1 MSNIK
6 KLLALVLALTM
17 VLSVSAFAGYTIA
30 PYGDAEKVN
39 EDCEVAVQLLYS
51 LDIMKGDDKGNFN
64 PEATITRA
72 EMAKIIYVIL
82 NYGEDDKA
90 VNYTGAN
97 IFSDVKAGAWYEGY
111 VNYMAM
117 TKLVQGRGD
126 GTFGPNSPIT
136 TAEAA
141 KMLLTAIGYSAEDR
155 AYVGAGW
162 DKQVLS
168 DAAIIGLLNDYN
180 YNTTG
185 YAPRQWVAVMVKNA
199 LTDAL
204 TYGTIAPVIFNG
216 LLTGTTLPE
225 IEYPTMGWKYFKLYE
240 WEGVIV
246 ANEYADL
253 NDATT
258 LSSGRTQVDITE
270 KGVDDITFKNWSSDL
285 TDIGES
291 RWGYACGSNVMYVGD
306 TGDNT
311 TFSTGAATEIVKKY
325 IDGIKLNDATEYFT
339 NFGDADGVKEGYET
353 ANGEWLKVID
363 NDDDGYAEYVFVT
376 EFEMTEVTK
385 VAKDDTVFLANGK
398 KSDEYAMSE
407 EVAAGDVVIYT
418 KIDDV
423 EYVEIAATFE
433 GDVDKYTYK
442 TNVLTVEGED
452 YGESGIYVSDDF
464 KAEYWTVI
472 EDADRKTN
480 YIFYQ
485 DMFGYIRAYAEPT
498 GGDKEIVLLTDAYYE
513 VNRDGKVYAVEA
525 YLEEALDDYDVK
537 SSKRADFFDL
547 TSSENNAWGRLN
559 EYEGTTNLAR
569 YTQDEDGVLSL
580 YTGTTYYY
588 NNKGV
593 EDGIKTDYINLK
605 NQDVE
610 AGDTYYVAEDGAKV
624 QLNKETVFYYVSYD
638 ADGDMVIETVVGYK
652 NTYDVVSAYLDTD
665 KNKTDG
671 DESGIDA
678 MYCIASNIESDSAKA
693 PYWVADVVVIE
704 TESPVFNL
712 GTDVVLGYDVVNKT
726 VRDYASLD
734 VIGADAALDN
744 LSVTNVNGYDTFTKG
759 DITVPAFYY
768 NTEDEDGESHIR
780 EITSGFA
787 ANDIYAVKADR
798 IFDLYEYVVT
808 VEGET
813 FYYDENTVVYDLTEK
828 SNYIAI
834 TSEDDY
840 EDALVIETGYN
851 YIIFTDGYDNVVY
864 AILVEDVADVMV
876 DLYNDI
882 AAEAGADTMDYTTV
896 TVKESSY
903 DENGIVW
910 SVEADE
916 YVISREDGKT
926 VITIDCSALPEG
938 ATLSVA
944 RTFTFKV
951 VAGTTTVNLQ
961 VPVAAGAK
969 APITLEMNLLGA
981 EELSIELISVAQ

>member
-1 MSNIK
+1 MK

-17 VLSVSAFAGYTIA
+17 VLSVSAAAAYTVA
-30 PYGDAEKVN
+30 PYGDAEQVN
-39 EDCEVAVQLLYS
+39 EDCEVAVQTLYS
-51 LDIMKGDDKGNFN
+51 MDIMKGDDKGNFR

-72 EMAKIIYVIL
+72 EVAKMIYVIL
-82 NYGEDDKA
+82 NYGDDDKA
-90 VNYTGAN
+90 VNYTGAK
-97 IFSDVKAGAWYEGY
+97 IFSDVKAGDWYEGY

-117 TKLVQGRGD
+117 TKLVQGRPD
-126 GTFGPNSPIT
+126 GTFGPNDPVT

-141 KMLLTAIGYSAEDR
+141 KMLLTAIGYSAEAR
-155 AYVGAGW
+155 GYVGAGW
-162 DKQVLS
+162 DKQVLA
-168 DAAIIGLLNDYN
+168 DAAIIGLLDGYN

-185 YAPRQWVAVMVKNA
+185 YAPRQWIAVMFLNA
-199 LTDAL
+199 LTEAY
-204 TYGTIAPVIFNG
+204 TYGTIAPVVFNG
-216 LLTGTTLPE
+216 LLTGTNLPSY
-225 IEYPTMGWKYFKLYE
+225 EYKTMGAKYYNMAEFS
-240 WEGVIV
+240 GVIT

-253 NDATT
+253 YDVDTI
-258 LSSGRTQVDITE
+258 SSGRTTLDNKLTLKVST
-270 KGVDDITFKNWSSDL
+270 DL

-291 RWGYACGSNVMYVGD
+291 RWGYYNTVSKEAYYFGD
-306 TGDNT
+306 SGDNT

-325 IDGIKLNDATEYFT
+325 IDGIKLNASTEYFL
-339 NFGDADGVKEGYET
+339 NFDASTSVKEGYET
-353 ANGEWLKVID
+353 GNGEWLKVID

-398 KSDEYAMSE
+398 KSDEYEMSA
-407 EVAAGDVVIYT
+407 EVAKGDVVLYT
-418 KIDDV
+418 KIDKV
-423 EYVEIAATFE
+423 EYVEIADTFE

-442 TNVLTVEGED
+442 TNILTVEGED
-452 YGESGIYVSDDF
+452 YGESDIYVTDEF
-464 KAEYWTVI
+464 KADYWTVI

-485 DMFGYIRAYAEPT
+485 DHFGYIRAYAEPT
-498 GGDKEIVLLTDAYYE
+498 GGDKDIVLLTDAYYE

-525 YLEEALDDYDVK
+525 YLNGELDDYDVK
-537 SSKRADFFDL
+537 SSKLGGFFNL
-547 TSSENNAWGRLN
+547 SNAVNNDWNRLI
-559 EYEGTTNLAR
+559 EFEGSTNLAR
-569 YTQDEDGVLSL
+569 YAQDEDGVLSL
-580 YTGTTYYY
+580 YNAKTYYY
-588 NNKGV
+588 DNKAQ
-593 EDGIKTDYINLK
+593 EDGVKTDYVDLANV
-605 NQDVE
+605 DVK
-610 AGDTYYVAEDGAKV
+610 AGQTYFYGADK
-624 QLNKETVFYYVSYD
+624 QTKIQANKETVYYYVSYD

-652 NTYDVVSAYLDTD
+652 NTYDVVDTYVD
-665 KNKTDG
+665 
-671 DESGIDA
+671 IVA
-678 MYCIASNIESDSAKA
+678 MYGIASNIESDSAKA

-704 TESPVFNL
+704 TEYPVFNL

-744 LSVTNVNGYDTFTKG
+744 LSVTNVNGYNTFNKG
-759 DITVPAFYY
+759 DINVPAFYY

-828 SNYIAI
+828 SNWVAI
-834 TSEDDY
+834 TSVDDY
-840 EDALVIETGYN
+840 DDALVIETGYN
-851 YIIFTDGYDNVVY
+851 YIIFTDGDDNIVY

-882 AAEAGADTMDYTTV
+882 AAEAGDDTMDYTTV
-896 TVKESSY
+896 TVKESSF

-916 YVISREDGKT
+916 YVISREAGKT

-951 VAGTTTVNLQ
+951 VAGATTINLQ

-981 EELSIELISVAQ
+981 EALSIELISVAQ

>member
-17 VLSVSAFAGYTIA
+17 VLSVSAFAGYTVA

-72 EMAKIIYVIL
+72 EMAKMIYVIL
-82 NYGEDDKA
+82 NKGEDDLA
-90 VNYTGAN
+90 VNYKGAK
-97 IFSDVKAGAWYEGY
+97 IFSDVAVGSWYEGY

-117 TKLVQGRGD
+117 TKLVQGRPD

-141 KMLLTAIGYSAEDR
+141 KMLLTAIGYSAENR
-155 AYVGAGW
+155 GYVGAGW

-168 DAAIIGLLNDYN
+168 DAAIIGLLKDYN

-204 TYGTIAPVIFNG
+204 TYSTIAPVIFNG
-216 LLTGTTLPE
+216 LLTGTNAGY
-225 IEYPTMGWKYFKLYE
+225 EYVTMGQKYFGLYE
-240 WEGVIV
+240 WSGVIV

-258 LSSGRTQVDITE
+258 LSSGRTQVDVDE
-270 KGVDDITFKNWSSDL
+270 KGAADITFKNWSSDL

-291 RWGYACGSNVMYVGD
+291 RWGYACGNNVMYVGD

-325 IDGIKLNDATEYFT
+325 IDGIKLNDSTEYFT

-407 EVAAGDVVIYT
+407 DVAAGDVVIYT

-442 TNVLTVEGED
+442 TNILTVEGED

-525 YLEEALDDYDVK
+525 YLNEELDDYDVK

-547 TSSENNAWGRLN
+547 DEAKNNDWGRLN
-559 EYEGTTNLAR
+559 EFEGTTNLAR

-593 EDGIKTDYINLK
+593 EDGIKTNYIDLK
-605 NQDVE
+605 NQDVD
-610 AGDTYYVAEDGAKV
+610 AGDTYYVAEDGSKV

-652 NTYDVVSAYLDTD
+652 NTYDVVDRYVDI
-665 KNKTDG
+665 
-671 DESGIDA
+671 EA
-678 MYCIASNIESDSAKA
+678 MYCIASNIESDSKKA

-712 GTDVVLGYDVVNKT
+712 GTDVILGYDVVNKT
-726 VRDYASLD
+726 VRDFASLD

-744 LSVTNVNGYDTFTKG
+744 LNVTNVNGYNTFNKG
-759 DITVPAFYY
+759 DINVPAFYY
-768 NTEDEDGESHIR
+768 NTEDEDGDSHIR

-851 YIIFTDGYDNVVY
+851 YIIFTDGDDYVVY

-882 AAEAGADTMDYTTV
+882 ATEAKGETMDYSNV

-916 YVISREDGKT
+916 YVINRGENLE
-926 VITIDCSALPEG
+926 VVVECSALPEG
-938 ATLSVA
+938 STLSVA
-944 RTFTFKV
+944 RTFHFEI
-951 VAGTTTVNLQ
+951 TVGG
-961 VPVAAGAK
+961 VTISSSTPVAAGAE
-969 APITLEMNLLGA
+969 APITVEMGSIIPG
-981 EELSIELISVAQ
+981 EEIAVKLVKVTQ

>member
-17 VLSVSAFAGYTIA
+17 VLSVSAFAGYTVA

-82 NYGEDDKA
+82 NKGEDDLA
-90 VNYTGAN
+90 VNYKGGK
-97 IFSDVKAGAWYEGY
+97 IFSDVAVGSWYEGY

-117 TKLVQGRGD
+117 TKLVQGRPD
-126 GTFGPNSPIT
+126 GTFAPNAPIT

-141 KMLLTAIGYSAEDR
+141 KMLLTAIGYSAENR
-155 AYVGAGW
+155 GYVGAGW

-168 DAAIIGLLNDYN
+168 DAAIIGLLKDYN

-204 TYGTIAPVIFNG
+204 TYSTIAPVIFNG
-216 LLTGTTLPE
+216 LLTGTNAGY
-225 IEYPTMGWKYFKLYE
+225 EYVTMGQKYFGLYK
-240 WEGVIV
+240 WSGVIV

-258 LSSGRTQVDITE
+258 LSSGRTQVDVDE
-270 KGVDDITFKNWSSDL
+270 KGAADITFKNWSSDL

-291 RWGYACGSNVMYVGD
+291 RWGYACGTNVMYVGD

-325 IDGIKLNDATEYFT
+325 IDGIKLNDSTEYFT

-407 EVAAGDVVIYT
+407 DVAAGDVVIYT

-442 TNVLTVEGED
+442 TNILTVEGED

-525 YLEEALDDYDVK
+525 YLDEALDDYDVK
-537 SSKRADFFDL
+537 SSKTGIFFDL
-547 TSSENNAWGRLN
+547 DDARNNDWGRLI
-559 EYEGTTNLAR
+559 EFEGNTNLAR

-580 YTGTTYYY
+580 YTAKTFYY
-588 NNKGV
+588 NNKGA
-593 EDGIKTDYINLK
+593 EDGVKTDYVDLANV
-605 NQDVE
+605 DVK
-610 AGDTYYVAEDGAKV
+610 AGQTYFYGADNKTKI
-624 QLNKETVFYYVSYD
+624 QANKETVYYYVSYD

-652 NTYDVVSAYLDTD
+652 NTYDVVDRYVD
-665 KNKTDG
+665 
-671 DESGIDA
+671 IVA
-678 MYCIASNIESDSAKA
+678 MYGIASNIESDSAKA

-726 VRDYASLD
+726 VRDFASLD

-744 LSVTNVNGYDTFTKG
+744 LSVTNVNGYNSFNKG
-759 DITVPAFYY
+759 DINVPAFYY

-798 IFDLYEYVVT
+798 IYDLYEYVVT
-808 VEGET
+808 VEGKT
-813 FYYDENTVVYDLTEK
+813 FYYDETTVVYDLTEK
-828 SNYIAI
+828 SNYVAI
-834 TSEDDY
+834 TAEDDY

-851 YIIFTDGYDNVVY
+851 YIIVTDGDDNVVY
-864 AILVEDVADVMV
+864 AILVETYDDIMV
-876 DLYNDI
+876 KLYNAVAADAKGTEIDVEAWELAEVKEDAI
-882 AAEAGADTMDYTTV
+882 AALEEYAEAAAAANGCTV
-896 TVKESSY
+896 EDIQAAVDAEIAKVEAA
-903 DENGIVW
+903 E
-910 SVEADE
+910 SVEAVE
-916 YVISREDGKT
+916 
-926 VITIDCSALPEG
+926 ALVKNDNDKAEFG
-938 ATLSVA
+938 ECIQAIWD
-944 RTFTFKV
+944 
-951 VAGTTTVNLQ
+951 
-961 VPVAAGAK
+961 AAYAK
-969 APITLEMNLLGA
+969 K
-981 EELSIELISVAQ
+981 AQ